1 MGLNYYDNIEY
12 FINDSAKDWKKGL
25 LSKAQ
30 SISIEHCKGNH
41 VLDVGGG
48 RGELALSLA
57 NKKNVQMIEPSVK
70 VMEMLRQTRN
80 KFKIPDRAYKNFKL
94 LNSTFYE
101 AWWTVNKIFLDTVI
115 FCDSLPHIKPNTWRI
130 VYPEIKKIFADNG
143 GRLIITNSN
152 YPIRAERGVYN
163 FLNGNFFDKLELD
176 GTVIYRENG
185 FFIMDYGK

>member
-57 NKKNVQMIEPSVK
+57 NKKNSS
-70 VMEMLRQTRN
+70 N
-80 KFKIPDRAYKNFKL
+80 DRAVCKSYGNVK
-94 LNSTFYE
+94 
-101 AWWTVNKIFLDTVI
+101 AD
-115 FCDSLPHIKPNTWRI
+115 
-130 VYPEIKKIFADNG
+130 KK
-143 GRLIITNSN
+143 
-152 YPIRAERGVYN
+152 
-163 FLNGNFFDKLELD
+163 
-176 GTVIYRENG
+176 
-185 FFIMDYGK
+185 